1 MKKEIDFMK
10 RAFEL
15 AEKGRGYTYPNP
27 CVGCVIVRNGKIIAE
42 GWHKKAGGPHA
53 EIEALKNAG
62 EKARGATM
70 YVSLEPCCHYGKTPP
85 CTDAII
91 KAGISKVIA
100 AVEDSNPLVNG
111 KGMRILKR
119 AGIKTEIKNCP

>member
-1 MKKEIDFMK
+1 MK